1 MRRVLA
7 ASLSLWLVGC
17 AEKAPGPEPSA
28 AGSAAPSASAAPA
41 ATALAASA
49 SPSVS
54 ASASAAKAARA
65 ALPSDLN
72 VLVIFIDSL
81 RADHMPW
88 LGYERDTMPNLAKL
102 ARESVSYTQA
112 YSLSSYTA
120 MTFGGFVAA
129 KYPSEVARSGTFFS
143 AVADEVTTFP
153 ELLQKAGVRT
163 LSAQA
168 HFYFEKEK
176 AAFHQG
182 FDVWEILPGLKK
194 SNTTDE
200 NVTSPKHLEVALRHL
215 SDKANDGKQ
224 IFAWYHFLDPH
235 DQYVPHEGFGPFG
248 KKERDRYDAEVLYT
262 DHHVGKLIEF
272 IDKQPWGRDTTIVI
286 TADHGEGFGEHK
298 VFRHGFE
305 VWEMLVHVPL
315 MIRTPKGKPRRIDV
329 PRSAIDLAPTILQ
342 LMGVEKD
349 PAMWGTSLVSELE
362 GGEAPARDVVIDLP
376 RTSDN
381 DRKRAIISGNHKLVA
396 YGDDEAFELY
406 DVVNDP
412 GEKKNLRK
420 SDPTTFEAMRAKYKA
435 LGTRIQDKCPKTF
448 GKLKGKKPSRP
459 C

>member
-1 MRRVLA
+1 
-7 ASLSLWLVGC
+7 
-17 AEKAPGPEPSA
+17 
-28 AGSAAPSASAAPA
+28 
-41 ATALAASA
+41 
-49 SPSVS
+49 
-54 ASASAAKAARA
+54 
-65 ALPSDLN
+65 
-72 VLVIFIDSL
+72 
-81 RADHMPW
+81 MPW
-88 LGYERDTMPNLAKL
+88 NGYPRPIAPNLTAFEKT
-102 ARESVSYTQA
+102 AVSYTRA
-112 YSLSSYTA
+112 YAVSSYTA
-120 MTFGGFVAA
+120 MSLGGLLSGRL
-129 KYPSEVARSGTFFS
+129 PSELDRTGSFFARYQDSVLF
-143 AVADEVTTFP
+143 FP

-215 SDKANDGKQ
+215 GDKANDGKQ

-235 DQYVPHEGFGPFG
+235 DQYMQHEGFGPFG
-248 KKERDRYDAEVLYT
+248 KKERDRYDAEVAFT

-381 DRKRAIISGNHKLVA
+381 DRKRALVSGNLKLVA

-406 DVVNDP
+406 DVVSDP

-420 SDPTTFEAMRAKYKA
+420 SDPTSFEAMKAKYKA
-435 LGTRIQDKCPKTF
+435 LGARIQDKCPKTF
-448 GKLKGKKPSRP
+448 GKLKGKKASRP